1 MGSSRAGDCA
11 VDADQGH
18 QLCSMRACILIALV
32 LKSGHGAQVE
42 NMRFY
47 LDISLEQMSKDFE
60 AVREHLGVEQWLVF
74 GGSWGSTLAI
84 DYAERFPERCLGLIV
99 RGIFLNTPGEMDDV
113 YDRRAFETEGKE
125 GELPAEVL
133 ELKKRQLKEFDIF
146 CDEVVEAGSETL
158 SKERL
163 ACDAQAL
170 LRAYEERI
178 LAGSRLSIWKFY
190 AFENNLMAESDADLV
205 DPFTIDEEAHAEA
218 QSVAFFETRLFLRGS
233 YEDPPRLLERLGALQ
248 RMGPRGTGWSD
259 EVRDSANLPLT
270 WVVQGLGDAVCPPT
284 WARVLVEALDEAGVK
299 NHPKFVEAGHKSS
312 SDNIK
317 LSLQAS
323 VGECLQMLR
332 GRG

>member
-1 MGSSRAGDCA
+1 M
-11 VDADQGH
+11 
-18 QLCSMRACILIALV
+18 LLRACVLIALM
-32 LKSGHGAQVE
+32 LKTGAAAQVE

-47 LDISLEQMSKDFE
+47 MDISLEQMSKDFE

-99 RGIFLNTPGEMDDV
+99 RGIFLNTQGEMDDV

-146 CDEVVEAGSETL
+146 CDEVVEAGSEAL

-163 ACDAQAL
+163 AHDAQAL

-178 LAGSRLSIWKFY
+178 LAGHRLSIWKFF

-205 DPFTIDEEAHAEA
+205 DPFTVDEAAFAEA
-218 QSVAFFETRLFLRGS
+218 QSVAFFETRLFLHGS
-233 YEDPPRLLERLGALQ
+233 YEDPPALLDRLGALQ
-248 RMGPRGTGWSD
+248 RMGPRGAGWSE
-259 EVRDSANLPLT
+259 EVREANLPLT

-284 WARVLVEALDEAGVK
+284 WARVLVEALDKAGVK

-317 LSLQAS
+317 LSLQES
-323 VGECLQMLR
+323 VGECLRLLR
-332 GRG
+332 QARASQ